1 MEEVPM
7 SQRFLRI
14 VALLAGVLFAVPVQ
28 AAYRVMY
35 VDSYHAGYEWSDGI
49 TAGIKKVLDGQDV
62 ILKIHRM
69 DTKRH
74 GSEQFKQQ
82 AALEAKKA
90 IEDFRPQVVIA
101 SDDNASKYLI
111 SQYYKDANLPFV
123 FCGVNYTADA
133 YGFPY
138 SNVTGMLE
146 VPPALKL
153 IYSMKYF
160 GRITK
165 VGYLAS
171 DTETER
177 KDGEYTKRDVRE
189 DYIARYA
196 KTFADWKRLFV
207 SMQNE
212 VDMLIVGNNAGIND
226 WDDYEAER
234 FALSHT
240 RIPTSCLLD
249 WMATKAFLGATR
261 SADEQGQYAA
271 KTALRILAGTPAGDI
286 PIVRNTQANIIINMK
301 IAKKLGFKIPPSF
314 MKIANRIIE

>member
-1 MEEVPM
+1 M
-7 SQRFLRI
+7 SQRLLKTA
-14 VALLAGVLFAVPVQ
+14 ALLVGILFAVPVQ

-35 VDSYHAGYEWSDGI
+35 VDSYHQGYEWSDGI
-49 TAGIKKVLDGQDV
+49 TRGIKEVLSGKDV

-74 GSEQFKQQ
+74 GSEEFKKQ
-82 AALEAKKA
+82 AALDAKKD
-90 IEDFRPQVVIA
+90 IESFHPQVVIA

-111 SQYYKDANLPFV
+111 VPYFKNSNLPFV
-123 FCGVNYTADA
+123 FCGVNYTAEN
-133 YGFPY
+133 YGFPCK
-138 SNVTGMLE
+138 NVTGMLE
-146 VPPALKL
+146 VPPAMKL

-177 KDGEYTKRDVRE
+177 KDGDWTKRDVRE

-196 KTFADWKRLFV
+196 KTFDQWKKLFV
-207 SMQNE
+207 SMQDE

-226 WDDYEAER
+226 WDDAEAER

-240 RIPTSCLLD
+240 RIPTGALLD
-249 WMATKAFLGATR
+249 WMANKAFLSCTR
-261 SADEQGQYAA
+261 IAEEQGQYTA
-271 KTALRILAGTPAGDI
+271 KTALKILAGEPAGDI

-301 IAKKLGFKIPPSF
+301 LAKKLGFKIPPSF
-314 MKIANRIIE
+314 MKVASRIIE